1 MTDFEC
7 ADGVHRQSFRMV
19 QGACPADQSR
29 RSLGEGGWVILSAR
43 AARRRHYIN
52 MRGFALALVIGSL
65 VVTAV
70 RWGSWV
76 AGGSDSYC
84 YVHQAERWADVLG
97 ELARGRFAR
106 LQVPEPLALEA
117 PWSDAGRAFAPAGH
131 VPSRMVPGAIVPIC
145 PAGLS
150 IAMAPLVAV
159 GGPRAAFFVLPLF
172 AAVLVAATSIVGA
185 RFGARVGLLSSV
197 LVAAS
202 PIVLYQAIQPM
213 SD

>member
-70 RWGSWV
+70 RWGTFV

-84 YVHQAERWADVLG
+84 YVHQAERWASG
-97 ELARGRFAR
+97 Q
-106 LQVPEPLALEA
+106 LQVVEPLALEA
-117 PWSDAGRAFAPAGH
+117 PWPDASASFTPIGH
-131 VPSRMVPGAIVPIC
+131 QPSRTVPGAIVPVC
-145 PAGLS
+145 PSGLS
-150 IAMAPLVAV
+150 ILMATFLVLGGRDAIFLVVPLLGA
-159 GGPRAAFFVLPLF
+159 LL
-172 AAVLVAATSIVGA
+172 VGA
-185 RFGARVGLLSSV
+185 TYVLGSRYGTRVGVGAALLA
-197 LVAAS
+197 AAS
-202 PIVLYQAIQPM
+202 PAFLYQLV
-213 SD
+213 